1 MLVGYARVS
10 TQDQHLDLQ
19 HDALMQARCE
29 KVFEATMSGATA
41 ERPGLQHAL
50 AYLREGD
57 TLVVWKLDWLG
68 RSLRDLIPIV
78 AELETRGIGFKSLQE
93 SIDTTTPGER
103 LIFQVFAALAE
114 FERGII
120 RERTH
125 AGLTAARARGRK
137 GGKKPKLTGTKLDM
151 AMAMMDDPRFR
162 VIDIAREHGV
172 HRSLLY
178 KRRKARQAQQGGKA
192 V

>member
-10 TQDQHLDLQ
+10 TTDQNLDLQ
-19 HDALMQARCE
+19 HDALQQARCE
-29 KVFEATMSGATA
+29 KIFEDTRSDAKA

-57 TLVVWKLDWLG
+57 TPVVWKLDRLG
-68 RSLRDLIPIV
+68 RSLRDLITIV
-78 AELETRGIGFKSLQE
+78 ADLETRGIGFKSLQE

-103 LIFQVFAALAE
+103 LIFHVFAALAE
-114 FERGII
+114 FERDII
-120 RERTH
+120 REHTH

-137 GGKKPKLTGTKLDM
+137 GGK
-151 AMAMMDDPRFR
+151 
-162 VIDIAREHGV
+162 
-172 HRSLLY
+172 
-178 KRRKARQAQQGGKA
+178 A